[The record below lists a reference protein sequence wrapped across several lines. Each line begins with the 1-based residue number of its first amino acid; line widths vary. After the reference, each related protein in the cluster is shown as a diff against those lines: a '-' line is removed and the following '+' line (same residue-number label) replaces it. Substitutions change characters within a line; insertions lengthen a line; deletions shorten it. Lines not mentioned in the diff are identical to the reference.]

1 MPHRRFGVATGV
13 GVRLSTETGW
23 RLSVA
28 GRENRQ
34 VGGCGVA
41 DSLIIGQNSNN
52 ELGQQVVFL
61 EKSLITK
68 TWTATQ
74 HFVFVEN
81 VSRAEMMGGFLVH
94 FHVQTGAK

>member
-1 MPHRRFGVATGV
+1 MPHRRFEVATGV

-23 RLSVA
+23 RQSVA
-28 GRENRQ
+28 GLENRR

-52 ELGQQVVFL
+52 ELGQQVFFL
-61 EKSLITK
+61 EKSSIAK
-68 TWTATQ
+68 TWTAAQ

-81 VSRAEMMGGFLVH
+81 VLGL
-94 FHVQTGAK
+94 K